1 MLKGERR
8 GEKSSLSVRAKSP
21 PMCRCK
27 LRRNGKQG
35 RGLSMRTSSNEL
47 KNGRLMNGYDYEN
60 QAWVVDG
67 KYVRCGHPENMK
79 CGCCGREHE
88 GEETK

>member
-1 MLKGERR
+1 
-8 GEKSSLSVRAKSP
+8 
-21 PMCRCK
+21 
-27 LRRNGKQG
+27 
-35 RGLSMRTSSNEL
+35 MRTSSNEL